1 MQSLNEMHYWMAP
14 LRSCMLCTPRYKQ
27 CSAQRAFYRNFVH
40 YVQIQDIPFI
50 HRNCPYRDGTTLEFI
65 NIPPQKWSLPL
76 EFINIQPPKRES
88 RSRFRQPKGSPP
100 LDFVNSRRGLPLE
113 FINIHSQKFPFSMRY
128 GRLTKVGYAGWT
140 TAGTAANYQST
151 LHLCYALILCVFLP
165 FCFVQHFENFRAYLY
180 PQV

>member
-1 MQSLNEMHYWMAP
+1 MRCITGWH
-14 LRSCMLCTPRYKQ
+14 RSEAVCFAHHGTN
-27 CSAQRAFYRNFVH
+27 SAVH
-40 YVQIQDIPFI
+40 KGRFMEISYIMFKFRTYHVI